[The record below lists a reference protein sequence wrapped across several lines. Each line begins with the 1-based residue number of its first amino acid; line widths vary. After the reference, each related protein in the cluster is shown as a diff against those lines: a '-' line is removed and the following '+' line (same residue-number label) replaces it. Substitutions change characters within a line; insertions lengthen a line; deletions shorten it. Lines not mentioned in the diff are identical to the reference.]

1 MTAPAAPASG
11 SPASGTPTP
20 GMRFGYGTNGFVNH
34 RLDDVL
40 TILADLG
47 YDNVSLTLDHGHL
60 DPYADDL
67 PRRVAALARRL
78 DRLGLSVMVET
89 GAPYL
94 LDPWGKHLPNLM
106 SGPEGTSRRVDLL
119 ERAIRIAAD
128 LGSPVVHLCSGP
140 APDGIPGAEAWD
152 RLTAGCE
159 AALKTAE
166 AYGIALAFEPEPYMF
181 IDVVDRW
188 LELSRRLGGHEL
200 FGITLDIGHAHCVEE
215 IPLLDCVTLAAPT
228 WRTCRSR
235 TCGGAFTSIWNSEP
249 ERSTSRPCSRPSP
262 RPVTGARYP
271 WRSRAPPWTP
281 PKWRAG
287 QWSSC
292 APRRPPPPRQ
302 PSSPTHHPYSR
313 CHPHHPVRSPHDATR
328 PVPTEPH
335 CAGPSRGTG
344 QCQPSTSNTP
354 STPNRILMTSR
365 ATCCVPRSTSSS
377 QDPR

>member
-215 IPLLDCVTLAAPT
+215 IPLLDCVTLAAPHLANVQIEDMRRGIHQHLEFGAGEIDFPPVLAALAAT
-228 WRTCRSR
+228 GYRGPVSVEIQGAALDAPEVARRSMEFLRT
-235 TCGGAFTSIWNSEP
+235 
-249 ERSTSRPCSRPSP
+249 
-262 RPVTGARYP
+262 
-271 WRSRAPPWTP
+271 
-281 PKWRAG
+281 
-287 QWSSC
+287 
-292 APRRPPPPRQ
+292 
-302 PSSPTHHPYSR
+302 
-313 CHPHHPVRSPHDATR
+313 ATAAAASAA
-328 PVPTEPH
+328 V
-335 CAGPSRGTG
+335 
-344 QCQPSTSNTP
+344 
-354 STPNRILMTSR
+354 
-365 ATCCVPRSTSSS
+365 
-377 QDPR
+377 